1 MRRVELPSAPARLP
15 CAAGITRRFWDGD
28 VIAIDDGRIDTAGSV
43 TAVEGRHPG
52 RLARRLVLALLVVVV
67 LLAAGG
73 LTGVRTSSVSA
84 SKDGYTITVTY
95 ALIARAGL
103 DVPWR
108 VTVERPGGFDEDITI
123 GVTARYFDIFE
134 TQGFH
139 PNPDMETG
147 DGDLVYLTFT
157 APAGPIFSTDFD
169 AYIQPSSQLSERA
182 DVVLLVDDRPLLSVS
197 YTTWLVP

>member
-1 MRRVELPSAPARLP
+1 MTAVSTLPAVSPRSRASPRSAGAPF
-15 CAAGITRRFWDGD
+15 G
-28 VIAIDDGRIDTAGSV
+28 AGSAGRRGPV
-43 TAVEGRHPG
+43 GRRWPDRCAHEQRERIEGWLHDDR
-52 RLARRLVLALLVVVV
+52 
-67 LLAAGG
+67 
-73 LTGVRTSSVSA
+73 
-84 SKDGYTITVTY
+84 D

-108 VTVERPGGFDEDITI
+108 VTIEHPDGFDEDITI

-139 PNPDMETG
+139 PSPDMETG
-147 DGDLVYLTFT
+147 DGNLVYLTFT
-157 APAGPIFSTDFD
+157 APAGSIFSADFD

-182 DVVLLVDDRPLLSVS
+182 DVVLMVDDRPLMSVS